1 MSLVALSM
9 DVFLAVLLIAALVL
23 GVRLNARLKALRQ
36 SHEGFARAIVELN
49 DAAVRAERGLAGLRE
64 AATETHDSLLARID
78 TARSLAA
85 KLDGQIQT
93 ARGLIESQTLARSS
107 PSAAAA
113 PLELSRQAP
122 ARGRPGDEAEAA
134 PTPDP
139 LRRLALRFGL
149 SGGGES
155 VQAAPQ
161 RAVATPRPAKP
172 TRQRLPEE
180 DDLFEPPHSRAHDA
194 RPHDSRPAPRT
205 PPAFSRLADE
215 DGARRI
221 APQTPSQTAQ
231 DRMTAEEFAA
241 RIRARR
247 APGAGRS

>member
-1 MSLVALSM
+1 MSLLALSM
-9 DVFLAVLLIAALVL
+9 DVFLAVLLIAALVM
-23 GVRLNARLKALRQ
+23 GVRLNGRLKALRQ

-93 ARGLIESQTLARSS
+93 ARGLVESQALTRA
-107 PSAAAA
+107 PTPAPPVNHTAAA
-113 PLELSRQAP
+113 PV
-122 ARGRPGDEAEAA
+122 RPEPTPSEAA
-134 PTPDP
+134 AQDS

-149 SGGGES
+149 SGGTES
-155 VQAAPQ
+155 VQPAAQ
-161 RAVATPRPAKP
+161 RPAEPRPVRPARP

-180 DDLFEPPHSRAHDA
+180 DDLFEPTEI
-194 RPHDSRPAPRT
+194 RPALRPG
-205 PPAFSRLADE
+205 PAVASAADP
-215 DGARRI
+215 
-221 APQTPSQTAQ
+221 APF
-231 DRMTAEEFAA
+231 TAEDFAA

-247 APGAGRS
+247 DPGRAAR

>member
-93 ARGLIESQTLARSS
+93 ARGLIESQTLARSAA
-107 PSAAAA
+107 PAAA
-113 PLELSRQAP
+113 PLELSREAPGRRRPGPAEAGDAP
-122 ARGRPGDEAEAA
+122 AH
-134 PTPDP
+134 DP

-149 SGGGES
+149 SGGDES

-161 RAVATPRPAKP
+161 RTVATPRPAKP

-180 DDLFEPPHSRAHDA
+180 DDLFEPHDP
-194 RPHDSRPAPRT
+194 RPHAPRSHAPRPAPGT
-205 PPAFSRLADE
+205 SPAFSRLADE
-215 DGARRI
+215 DGARRT
-221 APQTPSQTAQ
+221 APQVAQ

>member
-9 DVFLAVLLIAALVL
+9 DVFLAVLLIAALVM

-93 ARGLIESQTLARSS
+93 ARGLIEAQALART
-107 PSAAAA
+107 AAPVAA
-113 PLELSRQAP
+113 PLELSREAP
-122 ARGRPGDEAEAA
+122 ARHRPGVEAEA
-134 PTPDP
+134 PTTPDP

-161 RAVATPRPAKP
+161 RTVATARPAKP

-180 DDLFEPPHSRAHDA
+180 DDLFEPL
-194 RPHDSRPAPRT
+194 APRPSPRT
-205 PPAFSRLADE
+205 SPTFSRLADE
-215 DGARRI
+215 DGARG
-221 APQTPSQTAQ
+221 AASPAAQ
-231 DRMTAEEFAA
+231 DRMTAEDFAA

>member
-107 PSAAAA
+107 LSAAAA
-113 PLELSRQAP
+113 PLELSREAP
-122 ARGRPGDEAEAA
+122 ARR
-134 PTPDP
+134 
-139 LRRLALRFGL
+139 
-149 SGGGES
+149 
-155 VQAAPQ
+155 
-161 RAVATPRPAKP
+161 RPAWS
-172 TRQRLPEE
+172 RRGA
-180 DDLFEPPHSRAHDA
+180 EPGSRD
-194 RPHDSRPAPRT
+194 
-205 PPAFSRLADE
+205 
-215 DGARRI
+215 RRW
-221 APQTPSQTAQ
+221 SE
-231 DRMTAEEFAA
+231 R
-241 RIRARR
+241 
-247 APGAGRS
+247 

>member
-9 DVFLAVLLIAALVL
+9 DVFLAVLLVAALVM

-93 ARGLIESQTLARSS
+93 ARGLIEAQALVRSAA
-107 PSAAAA
+107 PAAA
-113 PLELSRQAP
+113 PLELSREAP
-122 ARGRPGDEAEAA
+122 GRRRPGPAEAGDA
-134 PTPDP
+134 PVHDP

-149 SGGGES
+149 SGDGES

-161 RAVATPRPAKP
+161 RTVATPRPAKP

-180 DDLFEPPHSRAHDA
+180 DDLFEPHDP
-194 RPHDSRPAPRT
+194 RPHDPRPHAPRPAPGT
-205 PPAFSRLADE
+205 SPAFSRLADE
-215 DGARRI
+215 DGARRT
-221 APQTPSQTAQ
+221 APQVAQ